1 MHLYETVKGE
11 EARQLCENIL
21 KMDHAEHDI
30 DAIGRVEVYGTDLDD
45 EGADYCE
52 YRVYDCRNEL
62 VAVRR
67 ELGY

>member
-1 MHLYETVKGE
+1 MHLYDTVKGE
-11 EARQLCENIL
+11 EASRLCENIL
-21 KMDHAEHDI
+21 KMNNANHDI
-30 DAIGRVEVYGTDLDD
+30 DAINRVEVFGTDLDD
-45 EGADYCE
+45 KGQDYCE